1 MSLFNGCYLFARGA
15 RTVEFDGVCPLQYE
29 LYCPESGVFALLI
42 LQIFGISLSIVEDIS
57 CLKNVFSAA
66 EIIEVQYLPIKV

>member
-1 MSLFNGCYLFARGA
+1 MN
-15 RTVEFDGVCPLQYE
+15 FDGFRPLQYE
-29 LYCPESGVFALLI
+29 LYCPESGAFALRI
-42 LQIFGISLSIVEDIS
+42 LQISGISLLIKEAIS

>member
-1 MSLFNGCYLFARGA
+1 MN
-15 RTVEFDGVCPLQYE
+15 FDGICPLQYE
-29 LYCPESGVFALLI
+29 LYCPKSGAFALRI
-42 LQIFGISLSIVEDIS
+42 LQISGISLLIKEAIS

>member
-1 MSLFNGCYLFARGA
+1 MN
-15 RTVEFDGVCPLQYE
+15 FDGICPLQYE
-29 LYCPESGVFALLI
+29 LYCPESGAFALRI
-42 LQIFGISLSIVEDIS
+42 LQISGISLLIKEAIS